1 MAVWMYSRTAPFRA
15 FASALSSKHNKPLDG
30 ERVFCVQSMLLSTSA
45 PSSVRPCCFFC
56 HVFLLPARSHPPR
69 PHAPYAALTQHNG
82 DELYVNQRFAHI
94 EAQLAMLQKVKAFQ
108 RRDGTHES
116 GSHTAQPATMGGG
129 GQPRLRT
136 RPPAPKI
143 TCGFN
148 DENNNKVHCR
158 QPGVRCACPCL
169 SWTGGWTMCC
179 DFIFLFWRCCCARCR
194 KLGHST
200 HNPPS
205 QLFAHAHTHASAH
218 CTVLANQHR

>member
-1 MAVWMYSRTAPFRA
+1 MCAKQAPLHV
-15 FASALSSKHNKPLDG
+15 ALS
-30 ERVFCVQSMLLSTSA
+30 A
-45 PSSVRPCCFFC
+45 FFLG

-69 PHAPYAALTQHNG
+69 PHAPCAASTQYNG

-94 EAQLAMLQKVKAFQ
+94 ETQLAMLQKVKAFQ
-108 RRDGTHES
+108 RPDGTHES

-158 QPGVRCACPCL
+158 QPGVRCTCPCL
-169 SWTGGWTMCC
+169 SWTGGWTM
-179 DFIFLFWRCCCARCR
+179 LQCAGISFFVLLVLLCTLSQPRTLNTQSPIAALRTCACSR
-194 KLGHST
+194 VRPLHST